1 MSVLSDLV
9 EDARRRYIETTSPT
23 VTVHLMED
31 RVKDFHPLTLLM
43 VVDHVFL

>member
-9 EDARRRYIETTSPT
+9 EDARRRYIEATSPT
-23 VTVHLMED
+23 VTVHLMEG
-31 RVKDFHPLTLLM
+31 RVKAFHLPTLLT